1 MKSTRRKFIK
11 RTFLATLG
19 AGFLTGIYAW
29 QIEPRWLE
37 FVKMK
42 MPTPNLPNE
51 LKGKTLMQI
60 SDLHV
65 GNRFDY
71 KFLIKSLDEAKSYQ
85 PDFVVYTG
93 DFISLVNGKPDLEK
107 LREVCEHLVHGT
119 LGTAAILGNHDY
131 GVNWAEPEV
140 AQQIVDEL
148 EKVGIPVLRNES
160 IELAGLNIIGVDDL
174 WANQCDLDKA
184 LMHLDAAQANLILA
198 HNPDICDLAGWRDF
212 AGWILSGHTHGGQV
226 KPPFLNPPMLP
237 VKNKRYAA
245 GEINLDD
252 KRTLYI
258 NRALGHLWQVRFNVR
273 PEITI
278 FELA

>member
-37 FVKMK
+37 FVKLK
-42 MPTPNLPNE
+42 MPTPNIPNE

-71 KFLIKSLDEAKSYQ
+71 KFLVKSLDEAKSYK

-107 LREVCEHLVHGT
+107 LREVCGHLVHGT

-131 GVNWAEPEV
+131 GVNWAQPEV

-184 LMHLDAAQANLILA
+184 LMNLDAAQANLILA
-198 HNPDICDLAGWRDF
+198 HNPDICDLAGWKDF

-237 VKNKRYAA
+237 VKNKRYSA

>member
-1 MKSTRRKFIK
+1 MNSTRRKFVK

-37 FVKMK
+37 FVRLK
-42 MPTPNLPNE
+42 MPTPNLPNS
-51 LKGKTLMQI
+51 LKGLTLMQI
-60 SDLHV
+60 SDLHI

-71 KFLIKSLDEAKSYQ
+71 KFLIKSLDEAKLYQ

-93 DFISLVNGKPDLEK
+93 DFISLVNGKPDIEK
-107 LREVCEHLVHGT
+107 LREVCEHLVQGT

-131 GVNWAEPEV
+131 GVNWAEPDV
-140 AQQIVDEL
+140 AQQIVHEVQKL
-148 EKVGIPVLRNES
+148 GIPVLRNES
-160 IELAGLNIIGVDDL
+160 IEIEGLNIIGLDDL

-184 LMHLDAAQANLILA
+184 LLDLDATQANLVLA
-198 HNPDICDLAGWRDF
+198 HNPDICDLPGWKDF
-212 AGWILSGHTHGGQV
+212 SGWILSGHTHGGQV

-237 VKNKRYAA
+237 VKNKRYSA
-245 GEINLDD
+245 GEITLDE

-258 NRALGHLWQVRFNVR
+258 NRALGHLWQIRFNVR